1 MPILILSYHRNL
13 IKLHFKT
20 ISSVYSELFK
30 TKTKLLLLTIRNL
43 IGTHLYW
50 KQHWVQP
57 GLSVAQGY
65 SAFNKG
71 WNPSLSRGDAFPGHN
86 NDSGGKDTTVHIY
99 THRGITHA
107 LSPVQFHYLDER
119 KRLQWQHGQTEL
131 NLQNHGVL
139 SLPHSDCS
147 DLLHDHNK
155 SLTSPCSWPN
165 FSQQQRGQNNINKI
179 YFQLWF

>member
-13 IKLHFKT
+13 IKLHFRT

-86 NDSGGKDTTVHIY
+86 NDSRGKGHHSSHIY
-99 THRGITHA
+99 PPRDHTCTVTSAVSLSGWRGRDFSGNMARLSWTYKIMESCHFPIVTVVTCFMTTTNHSHPPALGPISPNSKEGKIT
-107 LSPVQFHYLDER
+107 
-119 KRLQWQHGQTEL
+119 
-131 NLQNHGVL
+131 
-139 SLPHSDCS
+139 
-147 DLLHDHNK
+147 
-155 SLTSPCSWPN
+155 
-165 FSQQQRGQNNINKI
+165 
-179 YFQLWF
+179 